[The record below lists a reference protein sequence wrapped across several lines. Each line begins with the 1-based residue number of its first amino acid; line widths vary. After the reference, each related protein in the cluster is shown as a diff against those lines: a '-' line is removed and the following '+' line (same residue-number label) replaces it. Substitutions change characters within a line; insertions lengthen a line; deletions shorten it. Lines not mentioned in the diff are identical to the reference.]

1 MMHALVAL
9 SEGNRVV
16 AVVSEPFPV
25 APGLLWVECG
35 DDVVAE
41 SKYEGGMFVPP
52 VRHDPPPS
60 RPATGVE
67 EM

>member
-41 SKYEGGMFVPP
+41 SKYEDAVFVPP
-52 VRHDPPPS
+52 PKNDSAPGALVTD
-60 RPATGVE
+60 VE